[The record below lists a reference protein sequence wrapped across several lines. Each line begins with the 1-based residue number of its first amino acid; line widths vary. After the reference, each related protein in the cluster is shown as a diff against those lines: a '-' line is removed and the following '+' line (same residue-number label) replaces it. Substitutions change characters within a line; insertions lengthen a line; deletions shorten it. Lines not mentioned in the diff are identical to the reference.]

1 MTTVTYTGNITDKD
15 GPELRFTQAGKAVA
29 SFNMAV
35 NSRSKRDGEW
45 VDDPPLFIRVNAW
58 DDLGENASES
68 LRKGD
73 RVTVVGRQRM
83 TEYTSREGET
93 RQQLEVTAD
102 EVAVS
107 LRWATATPAKVD
119 RRSQSP
125 RQATPQGGSQSGGG
139 SDPWAGGNQGGFP
152 DDPPW

>member
-15 GPELRFTQAGKAVA
+15 GPQLRFTQAGKAVA

-58 DDLGENASES
+58 DDLGENAAES

-73 RVTVVGRQRM
+73 RVTVVGRQKM

-119 RRSQSP
+119 RRGQGP
-125 RQATPQGGSQSGGG
+125 RQQPPQ
-139 SDPWAGGNQGGFP
+139 DAEPWASGGNQGGY
-152 DDPPW
+152 DDPPF